1 MRRCLYR
8 HKVSTVTFGNDRLGS
23 DPRSTSICSTVC
35 ARQAGRVE
43 VYRSARGAR
52 LRLEGRRLS
61 AHLAGVSTALKIPPR
76 MTVAEFLTWEPP
88 DHWQGLWQL
97 RVAEPEMMAP
107 ASDAHGSIQSRL
119 SQLIGMHL
127 DTCGGHCRIVTAPG
141 VVPAERSEDNCLVPD
156 LGITCSPPTGEHL
169 MHQPL
174 VLIEILSPTNVSRT
188 RENIRAYRTIPGV
201 QEIVL
206 LHSSAI
212 VVEILRR
219 GADGTWPQQPDVVD
233 AGGELRLDSISFV
246 APLRDAY
253 RTSGLT

>member
-1 MRRCLYR
+1 M
-8 HKVSTVTFGNDRLGS
+8 
-23 DPRSTSICSTVC
+23 
-35 ARQAGRVE
+35 
-43 VYRSARGAR
+43 
-52 LRLEGRRLS
+52 RLEGRRLS

-88 DHWQGLWQL
+88 DHWHGLWQL
-97 RVAEPEMMAP
+97 RDGEPEMMAP

-174 VLIEILSPTNVSRT
+174 VLIEILSPTNVSKT
-188 RENIRAYRTIPGV
+188 RANVHAYRSISTV
-201 QEIVL
+201 AEIVV
-206 LHSSAI
+206 LHSTA
-212 VVEILRR
+212 VLAEVLRR
-219 GADGTWPQQPDVVD
+219 APDGAWLAVPEAVAADGQ
-233 AGGELRLDSISFV
+233 LRLSSIGFA

-253 RTSGLT
+253 RTTNLT

>member
-1 MRRCLYR
+1 M
-8 HKVSTVTFGNDRLGS
+8 
-23 DPRSTSICSTVC
+23 
-35 ARQAGRVE
+35 
-43 VYRSARGAR
+43 
-52 LRLEGRRLS
+52 RLEGRRLS

-88 DHWQGLWQL
+88 DHWHGLWQL
-97 RVAEPEMMAP
+97 RDGEPEMMAP

-169 MHQPL
+169 MHRPL
-174 VLIEILSPTNVSRT
+174 VLIEILSPTNVSKT
-188 RENIRAYRTIPGV
+188 RANVHAYRSISTV
-201 QEIVL
+201 AEIVV
-206 LHSSAI
+206 LHSTA
-212 VVEILRR
+212 VLAEVLRR
-219 GADGTWPQQPDVVD
+219 APDGAWLAVPEAVAADGQ
-233 AGGELRLDSISFV
+233 LRLSSIGFA

-253 RTSGLT
+253 RTTNLT

>member
-1 MRRCLYR
+1 
-8 HKVSTVTFGNDRLGS
+8 
-23 DPRSTSICSTVC
+23 
-35 ARQAGRVE
+35 
-43 VYRSARGAR
+43 
-52 LRLEGRRLS
+52 
-61 AHLAGVSTALKIPPR
+61 
-76 MTVAEFLTWEPP
+76 MTVDQFLEWEP
-88 DHWQGLWQL
+88 DDRSGALWQL
-97 RVAEPEMMAP
+97 RDGEPEMMAP
-107 ASDAHGSIQSRL
+107 ASDRHGSIQSEL
-119 SQLIGMHL
+119 AYLITTHL
-127 DTCGGHCRIVTAPG
+127 RERSSPCRVVTAPG
-141 VVPAERSEDNCLVPD
+141 IVPAERSEDNCLVPD
-156 LGITCSPPTGEHL
+156 LGITCAPPTGEHL
-169 MHQPL
+169 MHEPL